1 MEDSPDV
8 DTIIVPVGVGSDVC
22 GKAIAA
28 RGIHPPV
35 EVILLV
41 EAIGARSAQ
50 APAYSITLRRLMKSL
65 RSKSMVLKNDNKS
78 VEFHRTDVYT
88 FLIPWAL

>member
-1 MEDSPDV
+1 MEDLPDV
-8 DTIIVPVGVGSDVC
+8 DTIIVPVGVGSGVC
-22 GKAIAA
+22 GTAIAA
-28 RGIHPPV
+28 RGIHP
-35 EVILLV
+35 LV